1 MKRNSFV
8 FFIIFSNFLFADS
21 VFVSFHQILLSV
33 KAFHPIVQ
41 KIALTQPTIKS
52 RVMLAKGMFDP
63 VFSSVYDEKNF
74 NEKKYYSKWYHELK
88 IPTFTGIDLK
98 GNIETNSG
106 QYLNNED
113 YTNDGTLLSIG
124 AQVPV
129 GRNLL
134 FNERRLMLRQAKIME
149 KAGEAIQ
156 NQFMNEFIRNLGLDY
171 AEWLF
176 SFRKLLLYSNAYN
189 LAKDRYEF
197 MLQRIQYGDEAP
209 IDSTEMSIQ
218 IQFISARLA
227 ETKADYA
234 IKKAKVNTYLW
245 SADGKPLDMTD
256 NMYPTTDMSDIKKI
270 FDSVYVSEPFS
281 IIQNNPQILSAQAE
295 LQTLKLATLYSRF
308 QLLPDLYVGYSALN
322 SLTNPLPA
330 WNFAENQK
338 WNGYLYIPLFLRK
351 ERAKIQ
357 LNKIKETEKD
367 LDIQQKIRE
376 LELKLKA
383 MKEQYL
389 QLINQNNIFLLALKN
404 SIILRDAEKTKFNNG
419 ESSVFLINVRENNLL
434 DMNVRY
440 FENEMRIQKFYFDFI
455 NTGGFLFK
463 VFLKS

>member
-33 KAFHPIVQ
+33 KAFHPIFQ
-41 KIALTQPTIKS
+41 KIALTQPAFKS
-52 RVMLAKGMFDP
+52 RVMLARGMFDP
-63 VFSSVYDEKNF
+63 VFSSVYDEKKF
-74 NEKKYYSKWYHELK
+74 NEKNYYSKWYHELK

-113 YTNDGTLLSIG
+113 FTNDGTLISIG

-149 KAGEAIQ
+149 KAGEAFQ
-156 NQFMNEFIRNLGLDY
+156 NQFINEFIRNLGVDY

-197 MLQRIQYGDEAP
+197 MLQRIQFGDEAP

-234 IKKAKVNTYLW
+234 IKKPK
-245 SADGKPLDMTD
+245 
-256 NMYPTTDMSDIKKI
+256 
-270 FDSVYVSEPFS
+270 
-281 IIQNNPQILSAQAE
+281 
-295 LQTLKLATLYSRF
+295 
-308 QLLPDLYVGYSALN
+308 
-322 SLTNPLPA
+322 
-330 WNFAENQK
+330 
-338 WNGYLYIPLFLRK
+338 
-351 ERAKIQ
+351 
-357 LNKIKETEKD
+357 
-367 LDIQQKIRE
+367 
-376 LELKLKA
+376 
-383 MKEQYL
+383 
-389 QLINQNNIFLLALKN
+389 
-404 SIILRDAEKTKFNNG
+404 
-419 ESSVFLINVRENNLL
+419 
-434 DMNVRY
+434 
-440 FENEMRIQKFYFDFI
+440 
-455 NTGGFLFK
+455 
-463 VFLKS
+463 

>member
-8 FFIIFSNFLFADS
+8 FFIILSNFIFADS
-21 VFVSFHQILLSV
+21 IFISFDQILLSV
-33 KAFHPIVQ
+33 KAFHPIVK
-41 KIALTQPTIKS
+41 KIALTQPAIKS
-52 RVMLAKGMFDP
+52 RVLLARGMFDP
-63 VFSSVYDEKNF
+63 VISSIYDEKNF

-88 IPTFTGIDLK
+88 IPTFTGIDFK
-98 GNIETNSG
+98 GNVETNSG
-106 QYLNNED
+106 QYLNNENF
-113 YTNDGTLLSIG
+113 TNDGTLLSIG
-124 AQVPV
+124 AQIPV
-129 GRNLL
+129 GRNLM

-149 KAGEAIQ
+149 QAGEAFQ
-156 NQFMNEFIRNLGLDY
+156 NQFMNEFVRNLGVDY
-171 AEWLF
+171 VEWLF
-176 SFRKLLLYSNAYN
+176 TFRKLLLYSNAYN

-234 IKKAKVNTYLW
+234 LKKAKVNTYLW
-245 SADGKPLDMTD
+245 SADGKPLEMTE
-256 NMYPTTDMSDIKKI
+256 NMFPTFGLSDIKKF
-270 FDSVYVSEPFS
+270 FDSLYVVDPIT

-295 LQTLKLATLYSRF
+295 LKSLKLATLYSRF
-308 QLLPDLYVGYSALN
+308 QLLPDIYLGYSALN
-322 SLTNPLPA
+322 SLTNPVPA
-330 WNFAENQK
+330 WNFSENQK
-338 WNGYLYIPLFLRK
+338 WNGYLYFPLLLRK

-389 QLINQNNIFLLALKN
+389 QLINRNNIFLLALKN
-404 SIILRDAEKTKFNNG
+404 SIILRDAERTKFNNG

-440 FENEMRIQKFYFDFI
+440 FENEMLIHKFYFEFI
-455 NTGGFLFK
+455 NTSGILHK
-463 VFLKS
+463 VFFN

>member
-1 MKRNSFV
+1 MKINSFV
-8 FFIIFSNFLFADS
+8 FFIIFSKLLFADS
-21 VFVSFHQILLSV
+21 VFVSFEQILLSV
-33 KAFHPIVQ
+33 KAFHPVVQ
-41 KIALTQPTIKS
+41 KIALTQPAFKS
-52 RVMLAKGMFDP
+52 RVLLARGMFDP
-63 VFSSVYDEKNF
+63 VFASDFDEKNF

-124 AQVPV
+124 AQVPI

-134 FNERRLMLRQAKIME
+134 FNERRLMLRQAKILE
-149 KAGEAIQ
+149 KASIAFQ
-156 NQFMNEFIRNLGLDY
+156 NLYLNEFIRNLGIDY

-176 SFRKLLLYSNAYN
+176 AYRKLILYSNAYD

-218 IQFISARLA
+218 IQIISARLA

-234 IKKAKVNTYLW
+234 LKKAKINTYLW
-245 SADGKPLDMTD
+245 SADGKPLEMTD
-256 NMYPTTDMSDIKKI
+256 NMYPVFGFPDIKKT
-270 FDSVYVSEPFS
+270 FDSVYVADPLS
-281 IIQNNPQILSAQAE
+281 IIQINPEIITAQAE
-295 LQTLKLATLYSRF
+295 LSSLKLATLYSRF
-308 QLLPDLYVGYSALN
+308 QLLPDLYIGYSALN
-322 SLTNPLPA
+322 YLMNPQPA
-330 WNFAENQK
+330 WNFSENHK
-338 WNGYLYIPLFLRK
+338 WNGYLYVPLFLRK

-357 LNKIKETEKD
+357 LNKIKETEKEFD
-367 LDIQQKIRE
+367 LRQKIWE

-383 MKEQYL
+383 MKEQYM
-389 QLINQNNIFLLALKN
+389 QLMNQNNIFLLALKN
-404 SIILRDAEKTKFNNG
+404 SITLRDAEKTKFNNG

-440 FENEMRIQKFYFDFI
+440 FENDMRIQKFYFEFI
-455 NTGGFLFK
+455 LTCGLLYK
-463 VFLKS
+463 TL